1 MLESDE
7 GLFGAELDDEQ
18 RLKLGRIQ
26 AFMAAAEG
34 YGDHVMHALGHRI
47 WGFSPEAFD
56 DPDSLQPPT
65 DPAARQAMV
74 QAVQQTYPYIAM
86 IALDAVGGDL
96 SAVGAGCDEQFE
108 FEFSLDLLLDA
119 FERLQEAGWRSAR

>member
-1 MLESDE
+1 
-7 GLFGAELDDEQ
+7 
-18 RLKLGRIQ
+18 
-26 AFMAAAEG
+26 
-34 YGDHVMHALGHRI
+34 
-47 WGFSPEAFD
+47 
-56 DPDSLQPPT
+56 
-65 DPAARQAMV
+65 
-74 QAVQQTYPYIAM
+74 M